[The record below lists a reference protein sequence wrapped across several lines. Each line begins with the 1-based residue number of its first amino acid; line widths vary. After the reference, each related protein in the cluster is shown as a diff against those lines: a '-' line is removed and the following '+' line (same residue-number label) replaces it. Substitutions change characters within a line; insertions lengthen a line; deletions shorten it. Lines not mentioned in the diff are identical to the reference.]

1 MYTQAVFVEFTV
13 YNANVNL
20 FCIVTLMLETTAIGK
35 PSTFTL
41 LCESCTETFYENRLV
56 CHFVFPPG
64 AFQFRSELQSV
75 RLYQST
81 GGLHIF
87 VMASEAIY
95 FLFIVYYMFVQ
106 V

>member
-1 MYTQAVFVEFTV
+1 MEAFLKDQVVYKVLFV
-13 YNANVNL
+13 
-20 FCIVTLMLETTAIGK
+20 
-35 PSTFTL
+35 
-41 LCESCTETFYENRLV
+41 
-56 CHFVFPPG
+56 PG

-95 FLFIVYYMFVQ
+95 FLFIIYYMFVQ
-106 V
+106 VHTHYTLRLTQDQIHCPKGKFVSDSSVSSH